1 MFFGKKRQKVF
12 VVGRNK
18 TGTTSIAGALKDAGF
33 VVGCQQQAELLI
45 DDWINR
51 DFREIIKY
59 CKSADAFQ
67 DIPFSLPYTYQAVDQ
82 AFPGSKF
89 ILTVRDSSLQWYES
103 ITRFYT
109 NLLGSKK
116 LPTFEELSVY
126 PYAYKGWLWK
136 QQQAVYGDHDGY
148 LYDQDNY
155 IRNYEKHNADIIEYF
170 RFRPE
175 DLLVINL
182 ANVDAG
188 VQITNF
194 LGLKDKTVVVPH
206 LNKSTD

>member
-67 DIPFSLPYTYQAVDQ
+67 DIPFSLPYTYQAVDR
-82 AFPGSKF
+82 S
-89 ILTVRDSSLQWYES
+89 
-103 ITRFYT
+103 
-109 NLLGSKK
+109 
-116 LPTFEELSVY
+116 
-126 PYAYKGWLWK
+126 
-136 QQQAVYGDHDGY
+136 
-148 LYDQDNY
+148 
-155 IRNYEKHNADIIEYF
+155 
-170 RFRPE
+170 
-175 DLLVINL
+175 
-182 ANVDAG
+182 
-188 VQITNF
+188 
-194 LGLKDKTVVVPH
+194 
-206 LNKSTD
+206 